1 MKKLINGTGTLLE
14 ESLAGFAAAHAG
26 IVTLGEEGKFVRRR
40 DLKRANFDF
49 HFGLYRLSKMPA
61 LIGMI
66 ENLWIQHGPMLNYLY
81 PEGHPT
87 YEREHQHVYMLRAM
101 RERDAEALC
110 RGVRDDLIEGGRQF
124 VAHLVELERR
134 EAEAGK

>member
-81 PEGHPT
+81 PEGHPASALVAT
-87 YEREHQHVYMLRAM
+87 SSCAQPPDRADQSP
-101 RERDAEALC
+101 RNGAHKTGRVNGEKNGQASISASKALP
-110 RGVRDDLIEGGRQF
+110 
-124 VAHLVELERR
+124 
-134 EAEAGK
+134 

>member
-1 MKKLINGTGTLLE
+1 
-14 ESLAGFAAAHAG
+14 
-26 IVTLGEEGKFVRRR
+26 V
-40 DLKRANFDF
+40 RANFDF

-101 RERDAEALC
+101 RKRDAEALC
-110 RGVRDDLIEGGRQF
+110 QGVRDDLIEGGRKF